1 MNTSKSFALASEVRT
16 ATAATTR
23 VLVQRQ
29 TMDWNLCFVC
39 SIDGPKPV
47 QLTKPSERKGK
58 ARRYLSYTCLLQ
70 AFPYLPSATTA
81 TSNKLPNASI
91 MP

>member
-1 MNTSKSFALASEVRT
+1 MNTSKSFAFASEVRT
-16 ATAATTR
+16 ATAR

-39 SIDGPKPV
+39 SIDEPKPV

-58 ARRYLSYTCLLQ
+58 ARQYLSYTCLLQ
-70 AFPYLPSATTA
+70 AFPYLPSATIA
-81 TSNKLPNASI
+81 TSNKLQNASI

>member
-16 ATAATTR
+16 ATAR

-39 SIDGPKPV
+39 SIDGP
-47 QLTKPSERKGK
+47 
-58 ARRYLSYTCLLQ
+58 
-70 AFPYLPSATTA
+70 
-81 TSNKLPNASI
+81 
-91 MP
+91 